1 MSAGESSRPR
11 EILVEVAARAVDRAL
26 AGPWP
31 EALADS
37 IVKHN
42 VVERVAARLLQAY
55 DAGELELD
63 ATERLVQRIVS
74 SSSFQRILLEALDSQ
89 FTPEV
94 AERLLRNPETQRIV
108 ESLVASPALR
118 SALAE
123 QTTSLAGEM
132 ADELRSHT
140 IPLDDAAERVVR
152 RRRAPPTPTRYAG
165 VVTRSVAFAVDLVVA
180 DVLFLIGAALVG
192 LVAQLAGGLRP
203 DWLLATIAGAGW
215 TLVVGSYF
223 VFFWTVLRR
232 TPGMSLMGL
241 RLLRPAGLPL
251 PFGRCLLRFFGLLLA
266 IAPAF
271 AGFAPVLFD
280 ARRRGLHDF
289 LAGTV
294 VVYDADD

>member
-11 EILVEVAARAVDRAL
+11 EILVEVASRAVDRAL

-31 EALADS
+31 EAFADA

-42 VVERVAARLLQAY
+42 VIERVAARLLQAY
-55 DAGELELD
+55 DAGELELE
-63 ATERLVQRIVS
+63 ATERLAQRIVS
-74 SSSFQRILLEALDSQ
+74 SSSFQRILLEALESQ

-94 AERLLRNPETQRIV
+94 AERLLRNPETERIV
-108 ESLVASPALR
+108 ESIVSGPAVR
-118 SALAE
+118 NALAK
-123 QTTSLAGEM
+123 QTTSVAG
-132 ADELRSHT
+132 ELRSRT

-152 RRRAPPTPTRYAG
+152 RRAVARPAPYAG
-165 VVTRSVAFAVDLVVA
+165 VVTRSLAFGVDLALA
-180 DVLFLIGAALVG
+180 DLLFLIGAAMVG

-223 VFFWTVLRR
+223 AFFWTVLGR
-232 TPGMSLMGL
+232 TPGMTLMRL
-241 RLLRPAGLPL
+241 RVLDPTGTRPRL
-251 PFGRCLLRFFGLLLA
+251 GRSVLRFVGLLLA

-271 AGFAPVLFD
+271 LGFLPVLFD
-280 ARRRGLHDF
+280 TRRRGLHDF

-294 VVYDADD
+294 VVYEADDESK